1 MRFHLHALRKIQN
14 LADRH
19 GFVFVNVFTYSGHM
33 PHEAAYEKILEA
45 FCGVHAIAFLT
56 LRPAFEQAVR
66 NGEDVFLKGDGYLS
80 DGGARLLGG
89 AQGRGVRDPH
99 PGAASATPATRHA
112 AAAREMWE
120 QAAAVS

>member
-66 NGEDVFLKGDGYLS
+66 NGENVFLEGDGHLS
-80 DGGARLLGG
+80 DGGARLA
-89 AQGRGVRDPH
+89 AQVLARYIELHPAAGPRPDQRIQQRRDPSD
-99 PGAASATPATRHA
+99 GTGGRH
-112 AAAREMWE
+112 R
-120 QAAAVS
+120 